1 VKPTAPPAAPPLAL
15 AADIAGAGPPLVC
28 LHGFAATRYT
38 WRHLVAPLASRATVI
53 RLDLKGFGDSP
64 KPRDG
69 AYTVA
74 DHAAAVA
81 AYLRVHDLRD
91 VILVGHSFGGIVARA
106 VTLGL
111 DGAEA
116 ARVRALVL
124 IGTPGP
130 PQPLPEF
137 IRLLRTRGLGPLGLR
152 ALPPRVLVRQI
163 LATTYHDQRRIP
175 ADAVAAYAR
184 VLRDPG
190 TRRAIVETARHL
202 DPAALDGLL
211 QASATI
217 RQPTLCLWGRHDR
230 LVPLAAG
237 ERLARALPDARLVVI
252 DDAGHGPHEE
262 TPAAVVS
269 AVPGFLDELDRAAAR
284 SPEPA
289 TASPRRPA

>member
-74 DHAAAVA
+74 DHAGAVA

-116 ARVRALVL
+116 ARVRALIL

-137 IRLLRTRGLGPLGLR
+137 IRLLRTRASGRWGSEPC
-152 ALPPRVLVRQI
+152 PP
-163 LATTYHDQRRIP
+163 P
-175 ADAVAAYAR
+175 
-184 VLRDPG
+184 
-190 TRRAIVETARHL
+190 
-202 DPAALDGLL
+202 
-211 QASATI
+211 SW
-217 RQPTLCLWGRHDR
+217 CGRSW
-230 LVPLAAG
+230 P
-237 ERLARALPDARLVVI
+237 
-252 DDAGHGPHEE
+252 
-262 TPAAVVS
+262 
-269 AVPGFLDELDRAAAR
+269 
-284 SPEPA
+284 
-289 TASPRRPA
+289 